1 MRVGRPES
9 IKAQWRCMEMILQKD
24 VRNPMHTIQRLWR
37 SVCPYGVK
45 AQSMP
50 ARGGADD
57 PVRSVCFNGS
67 LSIRV
72 IEVTGAQAEVRC
84 IRSTEE
90 TVETQRTEGILESR
104 IPQVVVTDDE
114 KPNVMET

>member
-1 MRVGRPES
+1 MRVGRPEY

-24 VRNPMHTIQRLWR
+24 VRNPMHTNQRLWR
-37 SVCPYGVK
+37 GVCPYGVE

-57 PVRSVCFNGS
+57 PVRSACFDGN

-72 IEVTGAQAEVRC
+72 FEVTGAQAEVRC

-104 IPQVVVTDDE
+104 IP
-114 KPNVMET
+114 

>member
-1 MRVGRPES
+1 
-9 IKAQWRCMEMILQKD
+9 
-24 VRNPMHTIQRLWR
+24 MHMDQRLWR

-45 AQSMP
+45 AQSMSM
-50 ARGGADD
+50 RGGADD
-57 PVRSVCFNGS
+57 PVRSACFNGS

-104 IPQVVVTDDE
+104 IPEVVVTDDE